1 MKERT
6 ELKQVVEQYL
16 AILENQGLLMWDRLN
31 SGSVLVAAGPK
42 KYRVQLCRPGTAD
55 YYVLRDGQLYFM
67 ETKSTKKDPSNDQRS
82 FSWQAWAHGAEY
94 HVIRSLE
101 DLQRA
106 LGMCPLC
113 NTRILHESHAC
124 Y

>member
-16 AILENQGLLMWDRLN
+16 AILENQGHLMWDRLN

-42 KYRVQLCRPGTAD
+42 KYRVNLCRPGTAD
-55 YYVLRDGQLYFM
+55 YYVLMTGRLYFM
-67 ETKSTKKDPSNDQRS
+67 ETKSTKKDPSKEQLT
-82 FSWQAWAHGAEY
+82 FLQLVHEHGAKY

-101 DLQRA
+101 DLQHA

>member
-6 ELKQVVEQYL
+6 ELKQVVETYL

-31 SGSVLVAAGPK
+31 SGSVLVSAGPK
-42 KYRVQLCRPGTAD
+42 KYKVKLCRPGTAD
-55 YYVLRDGQLYFM
+55 YYVLRGGQLYFL
-67 ETKSTKKDPSNDQRS
+67 ETKGGKGKLRPDQEEFAFLS
-82 FSWQAWAHGAEY
+82 SWHGAEY

-101 DLQRA
+101 DLQRV
-106 LGMCPLC
+106 LGICPLC